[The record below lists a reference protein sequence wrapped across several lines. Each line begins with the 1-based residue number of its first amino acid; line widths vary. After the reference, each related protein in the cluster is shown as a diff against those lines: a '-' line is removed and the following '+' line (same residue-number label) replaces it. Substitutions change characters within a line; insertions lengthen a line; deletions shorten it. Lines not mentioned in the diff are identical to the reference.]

1 MDLVDHLDVNKNTT
15 TTTTVTQHR
24 ERMLSYSYKYT
35 HGGGGGGGYD
45 GTLPGKFCIFRF
57 KFIAF
62 KAMLM
67 CFISRSLSLKIRI
80 Y

>member
-1 MDLVDHLDVNKNTT
+1 MPTGADRQKIHA
-15 TTTTVTQHR
+15 
-24 ERMLSYSYKYT
+24 
-35 HGGGGGGGYD
+35 HGGVVGGGRSN
-45 GTLPGKFCIFRF
+45 GTISGKVCIFRF
-57 KFIAF
+57 KLTAF

>member
-1 MDLVDHLDVNKNTT
+1 MPTGAERLKMDA
-15 TTTTVTQHR
+15 
-24 ERMLSYSYKYT
+24 
-35 HGGGGGGGYD
+35 HGGGGGGVSD
-45 GTLPGKFCIFRF
+45 GTVPGFFLIFRF

-62 KAMLM
+62 KALLM